1 MAWTIDT
8 ALQDDAIERFE
19 KTFDGFSIWLK
30 DIPVEIKIYLSVNG
44 IQSGFNYI
52 ISHAIKT
59 PEQAG
64 PYRSDCPWGDYDAY
78 ALHKAV
84 ASVAD
89 HYNSAVKKGYKPA
102 ANWLI
107 PY

>member
-1 MAWTIDT
+1 MTWTIDT

-30 DIPVEIKIYLSVNG
+30 DIPVEIKISLSVNG
-44 IQSGFNYI
+44 IQGGFNYI

-64 PYRSDCPWGDYDAY
+64 PYRSDRPWGDYDAY
-78 ALHKAV
+78 ALHMAV

-89 HYNSAVKKGYKPA
+89 PYNSAVKNGYQPA